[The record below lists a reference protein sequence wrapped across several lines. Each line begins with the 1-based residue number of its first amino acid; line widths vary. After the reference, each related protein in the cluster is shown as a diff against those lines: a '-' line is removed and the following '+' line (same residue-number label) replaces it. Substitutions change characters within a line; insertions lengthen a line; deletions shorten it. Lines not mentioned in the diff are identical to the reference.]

1 MPLTRRTR
9 AFPLVLAVLLVLAA
23 CMAPGVEIAHAS
35 KQFGAKN
42 FSWLGTA
49 AYYKVGG
56 TSNFYGS
63 TLDLPGPTITPS
75 PAYNGTQKV
84 VVTRYLYQQN
94 PTNWGEL
101 LNDWTLTTTRT
112 THVFLPAR
120 RKVTFSTWSV
130 AVNPYSAYRV
140 VYKVAYYTSGGR
152 FLSSIFTDYLHA
164 GDYQCW
170 TDNCSINRGRDGR
183 ASIMLLY

>member
-1 MPLTRRTR
+1 MPLIRRTL
-9 AFPLVLAVLLVLAA
+9 AFPLFLAGLLVLAA
-23 CMAPGVEIAHAS
+23 WSAPGVENAHAS
-35 KQFGAKN
+35 RQFGAKN

-49 AYYKVGG
+49 TYFRVGG

-63 TLDLPGPTITPS
+63 TLDIPGPNVTPS
-75 PAYNGTQKV
+75 PYGGIQKV
-84 VVTRYLYQQN
+84 YVTRYLYQQN

-101 LNDWTLTTTRT
+101 LNDWTLTTTKT
-112 THVFLPAR
+112 THVFLSPR
-120 RKVTFSTWSV
+120 RQVRFSNWSV

-170 TDNCSINRGRDGR
+170 TDNCSIKRGRDGR